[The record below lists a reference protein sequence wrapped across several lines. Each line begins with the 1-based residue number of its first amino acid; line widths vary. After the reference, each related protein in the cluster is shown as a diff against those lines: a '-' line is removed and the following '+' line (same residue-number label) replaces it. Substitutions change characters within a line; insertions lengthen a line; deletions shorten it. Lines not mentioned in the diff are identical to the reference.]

1 MNEFGRKLVI
11 LTEISLNSK
20 PFKLW
25 RCNWT
30 FKDTISYHSVIIGA
44 NRRWNSV
51 NWLQL
56 DLSPH
61 NLLSYYQLICES
73 MKKKYFFLNEQCK
86 IIDSILINSC
96 NKVIKVNGMCNLIS
110 FVQSEKREKLPW
122 SNATFSKVFFQFD

>member
-30 FKDTISYHSVIIGA
+30 FKDK
-44 NRRWNSV
+44 
-51 NWLQL
+51 
-56 DLSPH
+56 D
-61 NLLSYYQLICES
+61 SYYQLICES

-110 FVQSEKREKLPW
+110 FVQFEKREKLPW